1 MSKKTKD
8 LIWSIVNTILI
19 ILTVALVCLG
29 GVIIGSKYPVDKG
42 MEDVRWEGTIQLDDT
57 RRVPC
62 VATNYGMSCDWLHA
76 DGTDAHI
83 SDEGAIQ

>member
-19 ILTVALVCLG
+19 ILGIVMICFG
-29 GVIIGSKYPVDKG
+29 GVIIGTEYPLDMG
-42 MEDVRWEGTIQLDDT
+42 MENVRWEGTIELNDT

-62 VATNYGMSCDWLHA
+62 VATGYGLSCDWAHA
-76 DGTDAHI
+76 DGADAMGG
-83 SDEGAIQ
+83 DA

>member
-8 LIWSIVNTILI
+8 LLRSIGNTILI
-19 ILTVALVCLG
+19 ILFIVLICFG
-29 GVIIGSKYPVDKG
+29 GVIIGTQYPLDMG

-62 VATNYGMSCDWLHA
+62 VATGYGLSCDWAHA
-76 DGTDAHI
+76 DGADAMGG
-83 SDEGAIQ
+83 DA

>member
-19 ILTVALVCLG
+19 ILTIVMICFG
-29 GVIIGSKYPVDKG
+29 GVIIGTEYPLDTG
-42 MEDVRWEGTIQLDDT
+42 MEDIRWQGTIQLDDT

-62 VATNYGMSCDWLHA
+62 VANGYGLSCDWAHA
-76 DGTDAHI
+76 DGADAMGG
-83 SDEGAIQ
+83 D

>member
-19 ILTVALVCLG
+19 ILTIVMVCFG
-29 GVIIGSKYPVDKG
+29 GVIIGTQYPLNMG
-42 MEDVRWEGTIQLDDT
+42 MEDIRWEGTIELNDT

-62 VATNYGMSCDWLHA
+62 VATGYGLSCDWAHA
-76 DGTDAHI
+76 DGADAMGG
-83 SDEGAIQ
+83 DV

>member
-19 ILTVALVCLG
+19 ILFILLICFG
-29 GVIIGSKYPVDKG
+29 GVIIGTQYPLNMG
-42 MEDVRWEGTIQLDDT
+42 MEDIRWEGTIELNDT

-62 VATNYGMSCDWLHA
+62 IATGYGLSCDWAHA
-76 DGTDAHI
+76 DGADAMGG
-83 SDEGAIQ
+83 DV

>member
-19 ILTVALVCLG
+19 ILTIVMVCFG
-29 GVIIGSKYPVDKG
+29 GVIIGTQYPLNMG
-42 MEDVRWEGTIQLDDT
+42 MEDVRWEGTIELNDT

-62 VATNYGMSCDWLHA
+62 IATGYGLSCDWAHA
-76 DGTDAHI
+76 DGADAMGG
-83 SDEGAIQ
+83 DA

>member
-8 LIWSIVNTILI
+8 LLRSIGNTILI
-19 ILTVALVCLG
+19 ILFIVLICFG
-29 GVIIGSKYPVDKG
+29 GVIIGTQYPLDMG

-62 VATNYGMSCDWLHA
+62 VATGYGMSCDWAHA
-76 DGTDAHI
+76 DGADAMGG
-83 SDEGAIQ
+83 DA